1 MKLTDRYVLREILTP
16 TLVAFAVYT
25 GFMLVRILVQFSA
38 LLLQS
43 ANLPLDVGRV
53 LAFSAPHIVVLT
65 IPIAFLLGILVGVGR
80 LSQDSEL
87 VALRASGIDLLGL
100 FRPIA
105 VLASLLTL
113 LTGFVMIYVVPRSN
127 SVVFGMRLQLSTFLI
142 AQKIQPGVFSPEV
155 AGRRI

>member
-1 MKLTDRYVLREILTP
+1 MKLTDRYVLREILVP

-25 GFMLVRILVQFSA
+25 GFMLVRFLVQFSA
-38 LLLQS
+38 LVLQS
-43 ANLPLDVGRV
+43 TNPLADLGRV

-100 FRPIA
+100 YRPIA
-105 VLASLLTL
+105 VLAVLLTL
-113 LTGFVMIYVVPRSN
+113 LTGFFMVYVAPRTN
-127 SVVFGMRLQLSTFLI
+127 RVVFGM
-142 AQKIQPGVFSPEV
+142 
-155 AGRRI
+155 